1 MTYVHVALKTL
12 KLVSNTQM
20 HDAWQRANFLVV
32 HTSTD
37 TLTLLKSYKALSQH
51 IPIYIAKSL
60 GVFFFFFF
68 YGYHMWNR
76 ICIPFLSTCD
86 HSRFLWS
93 SCCSVF
99 KFLCCVLC
107 TVAFIVAFFR
117 RVFFCN
123 IIVSS
128 FSNYAFDYP
137 SGIFCLTFSKDA
149 THQRRKIPFLFLYP
163 KSNYVWVKW

>member
-60 GVFFFFFF
+60 GVFFSFFFMDTTCGTGSAYLFWAHATTHVF
-68 YGYHMWNR
+68 YGVRVAQSLNSYVV
-76 ICIPFLSTCD
+76 FYALLLL
-86 HSRFLWS
+86 LW
-93 SCCSVF
+93 
-99 KFLCCVLC
+99 L
-107 TVAFIVAFFR
+107 FF
-117 RVFFCN
+117 VGFFFCN